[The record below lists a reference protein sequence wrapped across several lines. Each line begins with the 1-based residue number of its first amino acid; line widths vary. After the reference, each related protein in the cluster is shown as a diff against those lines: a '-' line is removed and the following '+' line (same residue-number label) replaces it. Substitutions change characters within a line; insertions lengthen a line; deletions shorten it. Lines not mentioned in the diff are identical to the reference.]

1 MSVPKALRNTYI
13 RSAPEKMRT
22 LDELWETAR
31 SAGFTAESLKPLKDF
46 CHRLAG
52 SGGSYGF
59 SALGDAARALEL
71 AILNQQDATAL
82 ESACKTFR
90 GKLVELSETPTD

>member
-1 MSVPKALRNTYI
+1 MSVPKALKNTYI
-13 RSAPEKMRT
+13 RSATEKLRT

-31 SAGFTAESLKPLKDF
+31 TSEFTPGSLKPLKDF

-59 SALGDAARALEL
+59 PALGDAARALEL
-71 AILNQQDATAL
+71 AILNEQDATAL